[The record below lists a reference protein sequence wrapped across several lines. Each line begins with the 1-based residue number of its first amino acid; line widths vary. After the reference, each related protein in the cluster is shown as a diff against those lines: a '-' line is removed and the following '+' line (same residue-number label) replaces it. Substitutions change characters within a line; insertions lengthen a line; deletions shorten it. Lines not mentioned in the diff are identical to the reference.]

1 MIVAQPSTPANHFHL
16 LRRQAYSRPRRPL
29 IVATPKQLLRLKAA
43 ASPVEEFTQG
53 GFQTVIPDTAG
64 LDDAKVTD
72 VILVSGRLYY
82 DLVTQR
88 KKSDDHSTA
97 IVRVEQLYPLPVD
110 EIKEQLARYPEARI
124 LWAQDE
130 PANQGAW
137 PFMAVNLVP
146 QLDRPVTL
154 ASRTAS
160 ASPANGSAKRHTAEL
175 ETLVQQ
181 AFARGE

>member
-1 MIVAQPSTPANHFHL
+1 M
-16 LRRQAYSRPRRPL
+16 
-29 IVATPKQLLRLKAA
+29 
-43 ASPVEEFTQG
+43 
-53 GFQTVIPDTAG
+53 
-64 LDDAKVTD
+64 
-72 VILVSGRLYY
+72 
-82 DLVTQR
+82 LVTQR

-154 ASRTAS
+154 ASRPAS